1 MLHLQTLVS
10 ALVPM
15 SLLPYV
21 SALSHPYVSALV
33 PMSLLPLYEHRLLP
47 L

>member
-21 SALSHPYVSALV
+21 SALSHPYVSAVHLNAYSR
-33 PMSLLPLYEHRLLP
+33 SLKMH
-47 L
+47 